1 MFKILY
7 RFIYIII
14 SILIVLIIY
23 LSFVG
28 IKTSVFNN
36 LIEKK
41 ILEID
46 QRLIVNLEQ
55 VYLKVNLKKIKIKLQ
70 TRDPKIFFVKTP
82 IYFEEINLNFDP
94 FKLFN
99 EKKRFDILVLKSKE
113 NKIENLLSIINRYQF
128 NLPIALIQKRINNG
142 FLTFQTE
149 IVFDDEINEYKQLQS
164 EGKISKVDIKLLN
177 NNNIKNLNFN
187 FKVLNNEIII
197 QDSNFTFNKINFNS
211 EKIKIAKNNNTYD
224 IEGQIT
230 NSNQNIN
237 IKIIEKFLN
246 LDRINLKNEN
256 LNIQSDNK
264 FKFIINNKFKIIN
277 PNFSSSLKIDTL
289 NFKLNNT
296 KLIDYFPNSDG
307 NVNIK
312 ELNLNI
318 NYFKNNLDISG
329 NSKYSLENNKQDNLN
344 FSYKKIK
351 NKQIV
356 SSEIYLDNL
365 LFNINKL
372 NFSKRKNESAKI
384 SIISEFNNEKINIKS
399 FSFLNKQN
407 KILINDLVLNGSNY
421 KIKNIKKLY
430 VKLLNNKKIYNNFT
444 LLNNKQ
450 KFILKGESLDFS
462 QILDDILKDAK
473 NSNFSNLFVNLDTK
487 IKVQIS
493 DVYLDELNLLKNLTG
508 EVKIKNNL
516 TTFAEI
522 NSFDDKEGNFKLTI
536 NVIDDEK
543 VTTIFA
549 DNAEPFVKK
558 FKFIKGFK
566 NGKLDFYSTKKNNLS
581 QSSVKIFNF
590 KLKEVPVLTKILSLA
605 SLQGIA
611 DLMTGEGIR
620 FDDFEMNFT
629 NNNDV
634 IKIDEIYAIGPAISI
649 LMNGYVEK
657 NKLVSLR
664 GTLVPATT
672 VNKTIGSIPILG
684 DILIGK
690 KTGEGVFGV
699 SFKIK
704 GPPEDLKTSVNPI
717 KTLTPRFIT
726 RTLEKIKKN

>member
-70 TRDPKIFFVKTP
+70 TKNPKIFFVKTP

-277 PNFSSSLKIDTL
+277 PNFSSSLKIDNL

-473 NSNFSNLFVNLDTK
+473 NSNFSNLFVNLDAK

-522 NSFDDKEGNFKLTI
+522 NSFDDKKGNFKLTI

-566 NGKLDFYSTKKNNLS
+566 NGKFDFYSTKKNNMS

>member
-1 MFKILY
+1 MFKKLY

-14 SILIVLIIY
+14 SILIVLITY

-70 TRDPKIFFVKTP
+70 TRNPKIFFVKTP

-230 NSNQNIN
+230 NLNQNIN

-277 PNFSSSLKIDTL
+277 PNFSSSLKIDDL

-473 NSNFSNLFVNLDTK
+473 NSNFSNLFVNLDAK

-508 EVKIKNNL
+508 EIKIKNNL

-522 NSFDDKEGNFKLTI
+522 NSFDDKKGNFKLTI
-536 NVIDDEK
+536 NIIDDEK

-566 NGKLDFYSTKKNNLS
+566 NGKFDFYSTKKNNMS

>member
-1 MFKILY
+1 MFKKLY

-14 SILIVLIIY
+14 SILIVLITY

-70 TRDPKIFFVKTP
+70 TRNPKIFFVKTP

-164 EGKISKVDIKLLN
+164 KGKISKVDIKLLN

-187 FKVLNNEIII
+187 FKVLNSEIII

-230 NSNQNIN
+230 NLNQNIN

-277 PNFSSSLKIDTL
+277 PNFSSSLKIDDL

-307 NVNIK
+307 NLNIK

-351 NKQIV
+351 NKQII

-372 NFSKRKNESAKI
+372 NFSKKKNESAKI

-473 NSNFSNLFVNLDTK
+473 NSNFSNLFVNLDAK

-508 EVKIKNNL
+508 EIKIKNNL

-522 NSFDDKEGNFKLTI
+522 NSFDDKKGNFKLTI
-536 NVIDDEK
+536 NIIDDEK

-566 NGKLDFYSTKKNNLS
+566 NGKFDFYSTKKNNMS

>member
-1 MFKILY
+1 MFKKLY

-14 SILIVLIIY
+14 SILIVLITY

-70 TRDPKIFFVKTP
+70 TRNPKIFFVKTP

-149 IVFDDEINEYKQLQS
+149 IIFDDETNKYKQLQS
-164 EGKISKVDIKLLN
+164 KGKISKVDIKLLN

-197 QDSNFTFNKINFNS
+197 QDSNLTFNKINFS
-211 EKIKIAKNNNTYD
+211 SQKIKIAKNNNTYD

-230 NSNQNIN
+230 NLNQNIN

-277 PNFSSSLKIDTL
+277 PNFSSSLKIDDL

-307 NVNIK
+307 NLNIK

-473 NSNFSNLFVNLDTK
+473 NSNFSNLFVNLDAK

-522 NSFDDKEGNFKLTI
+522 NSFDDKKGNFKLTI
-536 NVIDDEK
+536 NIIDDEK

-566 NGKLDFYSTKKNNLS
+566 NGKFDFYSTKKNNMS

-704 GPPEDLKTSVNPI
+704 GPPEDLKMSVNPI

>member
-14 SILIVLIIY
+14 SILIVLITY

-70 TRDPKIFFVKTP
+70 TRDPKIFFEKTP

-277 PNFSSSLKIDTL
+277 PNFSSSLKIDNL

-365 LFNINKL
+365 SFNINKL

-473 NSNFSNLFVNLDTK
+473 NSNFSNLFVNLDAK

-522 NSFDDKEGNFKLTI
+522 NSFDDKKGNFKLTI

-566 NGKLDFYSTKKNNLS
+566 NGKFDFYSTKKNNMS

-629 NNNDV
+629 NNNNV

-649 LMNGYVEK
+649 LMSGYVEK